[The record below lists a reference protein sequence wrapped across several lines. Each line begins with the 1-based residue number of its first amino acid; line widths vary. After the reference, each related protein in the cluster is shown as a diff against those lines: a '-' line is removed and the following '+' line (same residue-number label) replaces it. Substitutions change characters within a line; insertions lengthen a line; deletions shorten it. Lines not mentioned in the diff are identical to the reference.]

1 MHSSAFM
8 TRRTQRETGFS
19 FIDVMLA
26 LVVLTIGVLAVA
38 DLQVISSSGNK
49 TSQGITTAAS
59 LGEATL
65 EALNNPNTIPYAN
78 IVSVPATQVVGADG
92 KTYTKTVTVTTDSPL
107 TNTKTVTVTL
117 TWTDGSKTNTVP
129 MSTIIAQ

>member
-1 MHSSAFM
+1 M
-8 TRRTQRETGFS
+8 TRKSRREGGFS
-19 FIDVMLA
+19 FTDVMLA
-26 LVVLTIGVLAVA
+26 LVVLAIGVLAVA
-38 DLQVISSSGNK
+38 DLQFISSSGNK
-49 TSQGITTAAS
+49 TSQGMMAAAS
-59 LGEATL
+59 LGGAAL
-65 EALNNPNTIPYAN
+65 EALKNPKTMPYAN

>member
-1 MHSSAFM
+1 MYM
-8 TRRTQRETGFS
+8 TRKSRREGGFS

-26 LVVLTIGVLAVA
+26 LVVLSVGVLAVA

-49 TSQGITTAAS
+49 TSQGMTTAAS

-65 EALNNPNTIPYAN
+65 EALKNPNTMPYAN

>member
-1 MHSSAFM
+1 M
-8 TRRTQRETGFS
+8 TRRTRRETGFS

-38 DLQVISSSGNK
+38 DLKVISSSGNK

-65 EALNNPNTIPYAN
+65 EALKNPNTIPYAN